1 MERRGRLVQNVVK
14 CLVSNYITELIYLFS
29 FHMDKNDNIIDL
41 EKTMITIE
49 KKYYVG
55 IPYQLS

>member
-1 MERRGRLVQNVVK
+1 MRRGMLVQNVVK